1 MYLFLI
7 RGLPGSGKDTL
18 AARLKGPGL
27 APSSIVRIHS
37 ADDFFMSH
45 NQNWTKHPF
54 ETVGPRHR
62 RRATPPTTYNFDP
75 KKLPQAHKACQ
86 EDCDASL
93 EDGYDVAICNTFS
106 CRWELQPYLDLAK
119 KHDATVIVMDLFDA
133 GLTDEELAERN
144 THGVPVESIAAMR
157 RRWESEWTMYSPLPP
172 WER

>member
-18 AARLKGPGL
+18 AKRLKGPGL
-27 APSSIVRIHS
+27 APSSVVRIHS
-37 ADDFFMSH
+37 ADDFFLKAKRVH
-45 NQNWTKHPF
+45 KGVFHTFNGELVYK
-54 ETVGPRHR
+54 
-62 RRATPPTTYNFDP
+62 FDP

>member
-18 AARLKGPGL
+18 AGRLKGTTEL
-27 APSSIVRIHS
+27 VQIHS
-37 ADDFFMSH
+37 ADDFFVTH
-45 NQNWTKHPF
+45 NGEWTKHPF
-54 ETVGPRHR
+54 ETV
-62 RRATPPTTYNFDP
+62 YKFDP
-75 KKLPQAHKACQ
+75 KMLPQAHKACQ
-86 EDCDASL
+86 QDCDDSL